1 MKVLL
6 NFTYPKKEKKRK
18 RIRFLLSSV
27 LYSSWNRAKLM
38 LSLSLSLSLSL
49 ILFLQRLY
57 KSFKENQYPERATKE
72 SLAQELGLT
81 FQKVLFFALTMK
93 TVSFFLKN
101 LVDIVVCFGSH
112 FFFFS
117 IFIG

>member
-1 MKVLL
+1 MVFIIICPIL
-6 NFTYPKKEKKRK
+6 
-18 RIRFLLSSV
+18 FLEQSKID
-27 LYSSWNRAKLM
+27 A
-38 LSLSLSLSLSL
+38 LSLSLSL

-101 LVDIVVCFGSH
+101 LVDIVVFWFSLFI
-112 FFFFS
+112 FFQFS
-117 IFIG
+117 

>member
-1 MKVLL
+1 MVFIIISPLL
-6 NFTYPKKEKKRK
+6 
-18 RIRFLLSSV
+18 FLEQSKID
-27 LYSSWNRAKLM
+27 A
-38 LSLSLSLSLSL
+38 LSLSLSYGCAGMHTKETVYLRLTI

-112 FFFFS
+112 FLFFS

>member
-18 RIRFLLSSV
+18 RIWFLLSSV

-38 LSLSLSLSLSL
+38 LSLSLSP

-112 FFFFS
+112 FLFFS

>member
-6 NFTYPKKEKKRK
+6 NFTNPKKEKKRK
-18 RIRFLLSSV
+18 RIWFLLSSV

-38 LSLSLSLSLSL
+38 LSLSLSH

-112 FFFFS
+112 FLFFS